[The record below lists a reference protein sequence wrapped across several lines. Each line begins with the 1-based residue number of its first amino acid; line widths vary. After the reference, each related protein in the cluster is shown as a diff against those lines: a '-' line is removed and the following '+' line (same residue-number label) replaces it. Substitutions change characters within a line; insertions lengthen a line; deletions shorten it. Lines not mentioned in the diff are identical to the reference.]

1 MMNGDVTGAKTRVR
15 RKPPVA
21 LYVCPVCGN
30 VILAGREAAVS
41 CCGAALTPAE
51 AKEADEAH
59 RIRAEIPEDEY
70 YVTLRH
76 PMTKEHHIVFLLAV
90 SDRGTQFV
98 RLYPEENAEA
108 RFRISGVKTLY
119 AYCSRHGLFQ
129 CGV

>member
-1 MMNGDVTGAKTRVR
+1 
-15 RKPPVA
+15 
-21 LYVCPVCGN
+21 
-30 VILAGREAAVS
+30 
-41 CCGAALTPAE
+41 
-51 AKEADEAH
+51 
-59 RIRAEIPEDEY
+59 
-70 YVTLRH
+70 
-76 PMTKEHHIVFLLAV
+76 MTKEHHIVFLLAV